1 MLFMDS
7 YTATEAG
14 RILGISARRVRQL
27 ADDKRLKIVK
37 ENPLKVSAV
46 DVLNM
51 KKKREAQGLKA
62 TTLKSSLES
71 ELLRQSLETLTQ
83 AVELMQK
90 QLTSGE
96 EAFKRNEDNLRAQ
109 LMEEKATRER
119 LEKELSEL
127 RNRRRGFFSR

>member
-1 MLFMDS
+1 MDS

-14 RILGISARRVRQL
+14 KILGISARRIRQL
-27 ADDKRLKIVK
+27 ADEKRLKVIK
-37 ENPLKVSAV
+37 ESPLKVSAV
-46 DVLNM
+46 DVLAM

-119 LEKELSEL
+119 LEKELNEL
-127 RNRRRGFFSR
+127 KTRRKSFFRR

>member
-1 MLFMDS
+1 MLSMDS

-46 DVLNM
+46 DVLDM

-62 TTLKSSLES
+62 ITLKSSLES
-71 ELLRQSLETLTQ
+71 ELLRQSLETLSQ

-109 LMEEKATRER
+109 LIEEKATRDR

>member
-96 EAFKRNEDNLRAQ
+96 EAFKRNEDNLRSQ

-119 LEKELSEL
+119 LEKELNEL
-127 RNRRRGFFSR
+127 RNRRKGFFSR

>member
-1 MLFMDS
+1 MFFMDS

>member
-1 MLFMDS
+1 MDT

-27 ADDKRLKIVK
+27 ADDKRLKIIK

-46 DVLNM
+46 DVLKM
-51 KKKREAQGLKA
+51 KKEREAKGVKT
-62 TTLKSSLES
+62 TTLKSSLDS
-71 ELLRQSLETLTQ
+71 ELLRQSLETLSQ

-96 EAFKRNEDNLRAQ
+96 EAFKRNEENLRAQ
-109 LMEEKATRER
+109 LVEERITRER
-119 LEKELSEL
+119 LEKELSDL

>member
-1 MLFMDS
+1 MLSMDS

-14 RILGISARRVRQL
+14 RILGISARRIRQL
-27 ADDKRLKIVK
+27 ADAKSLKIVK
-37 ENPLKVSAV
+37 ENPLRVSAV
-46 DVLNM
+46 DVLDM
-51 KKKREAQGLKA
+51 KKKREAKGLKA

-119 LEKELSEL
+119 LERELSEL

>member
-1 MLFMDS
+1 MDS

-14 RILGISARRVRQL
+14 RILGISARRIRQL
-27 ADDKRLKIVK
+27 ADAKSLKIVK
-37 ENPLKVSAV
+37 KTPLRVSAV
-46 DVLNM
+46 DVLDM
-51 KKKREAQGLKA
+51 KKKREAKGLKA

-109 LMEEKATRER
+109 LMEEKASRER

>member
-1 MLFMDS
+1 MDT

-46 DVLNM
+46 DVLKM
-51 KKKREAQGLKA
+51 KKEREAKGVKT
-62 TTLKSSLES
+62 TTLKSSLDS
-71 ELLRQSLETLTQ
+71 ELLRQSLETLSQ

-96 EAFKRNEDNLRAQ
+96 EAFKRNEENLRAQ
-109 LMEEKATRER
+109 LVEERITRER
-119 LEKELSEL
+119 LEKELSDL

>member
-1 MLFMDS
+1 MLSMDS

-14 RILGISARRVRQL
+14 RILGISARRIRQL
-27 ADDKRLKIVK
+27 ADAKSLKIVK
-37 ENPLKVSAV
+37 ENPLRVSAV
-46 DVLNM
+46 DVLDM
-51 KKKREAQGLKA
+51 KKKREAKGLKA

-119 LEKELSEL
+119 LERELTEL

>member
-1 MLFMDS
+1 MDS

-96 EAFKRNEDNLRAQ
+96 EAFKRNEDNLRSQ

-119 LEKELSEL
+119 LEKELNEL

>member
-1 MLFMDS
+1 MDS

-46 DVLNM
+46 DVLDM

-62 TTLKSSLES
+62 ITLKSSLES
-71 ELLRQSLETLTQ
+71 ELLRQSLETLSQ

-109 LMEEKATRER
+109 LIEEKATRDR

>member
-1 MLFMDS
+1 MFFMDS

-96 EAFKRNEDNLRAQ
+96 EAFKRNEANLRAQ

>member
-1 MLFMDS
+1 MLSMDS

-14 RILGISARRVRQL
+14 RILGISARRIRQL
-27 ADDKRLKIVK
+27 ADAKSLKIVK
-37 ENPLKVSAV
+37 ENPLRVSAV
-46 DVLNM
+46 DVLDM
-51 KKKREAQGLKA
+51 KKKREAKGLKA

-71 ELLRQSLETLTQ
+71 ELLRQSLETLSQ

-119 LEKELSEL
+119 LERELSEL

>member
-46 DVLNM
+46 DVLDM

-62 TTLKSSLES
+62 ITLKSSLES

-109 LMEEKATRER
+109 LIEEKATRDR

>member
-1 MLFMDS
+1 MDS